1 MVQLYYQS
9 NQLQTIDTLYF
20 EQVQSSVCGRECSV
34 VESAMPESLV
44 EVLTG
49 PKELFGICSKVLQK
63 LRVAVLNAELAE
75 IA

>member
-1 MVQLYYQS
+1 M
-9 NQLQTIDTLYF
+9 
-20 EQVQSSVCGRECSV
+20 